1 MGIQTHSSE
10 HANQSYL
17 IFACHDDEQ
26 AQGTLD
32 DLNISH
38 KVCHGSYKG
47 ETEKSWLVNLE
58 HFNVLKSS
66 GVLTKQ
72 ESVLILGPW
81 VGSVSG
87 HRPATLQFLDGA
99 PSASLGYVVPVSKE
113 IAERQEAYTE
123 TEGQY
128 FICKH
133 TYK

>member
-1 MGIQTHSSE
+1 MGTQTHSNVS
-10 HANQSYL
+10 ASNSYL
-17 IFACHDDEQ
+17 IFACHNDKQ

-47 ETEKSWLVNLE
+47 EPEKSWLVNLE
-58 HFNVLKSS
+58 HFNILKAA
-66 GVLTKQ
+66 GILTKQ

-81 VGSVSG
+81 IGSVSG
-87 HRPATLQFLDGA
+87 HRPATLQFLDGS
-99 PSASLGYVVPVSKE
+99 PSTSLGYVVPVSKE
-113 IAERQEAYTE
+113 EALSEEAYTE